1 LNSVDFGFSQV
12 ESVLKES
19 IVESL
24 TALVACGAAFALS
37 YYFGSGRAPSL
48 LMALLLGAA
57 SGVGFAVIFFIMTVA
72 VTVVLPGTF
81 NARSLGVHL
90 IVLLAV
96 APLGAAAVAVFAR
109 YYAMGRLRF

>member
-1 LNSVDFGFSQV
+1 MSVDFDFSQV

-19 IVESL
+19 IVESI

-37 YYFGSGRAPSL
+37 YYFGKGRAPSL

-72 VTVVLPGTF
+72 VTVVVPGIF

-109 YYAMGRLRF
+109 YYALGRLRF